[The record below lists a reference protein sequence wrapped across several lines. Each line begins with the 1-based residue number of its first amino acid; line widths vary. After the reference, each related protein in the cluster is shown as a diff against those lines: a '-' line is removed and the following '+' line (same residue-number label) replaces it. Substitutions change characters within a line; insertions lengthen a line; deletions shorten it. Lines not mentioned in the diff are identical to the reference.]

1 VAVVRILDWSDTFDS
16 WCDVDGR
23 ADGNRS
29 FKVSKKSVEDR
40 VIDWISRH
48 GNKGTAPRDLVSA
61 RIVPNADR
69 ARTALVELDSKGKGT
84 TKSGKFY
91 LFSSQVRAG
100 TDLDTRDP
108 RFRSD
113 LLRLLRKVH
122 TVKSLGTKLKVHA
135 SDVEQALTDLEESGY
150 IVERTGQRVV
160 LGSTLSESAR
170 RIVRENHFIDK
181 PIKFGVVADMHL
193 CAKAERLDVLNA
205 AYDEFAAQG
214 IDTVL
219 CPGNYVDGE
228 CRYNRHELHAHGIAD
243 QCQYCIDHWPQRTGI
258 KTFYIDGDDHEGWWQ
273 QREGVE
279 FGRYLMLEAQR
290 QGRNDLVYLGYME
303 ADIELKA
310 PKGSAVVKVIHAG
323 GGSAYAYSYAVQ
335 KLAES
340 FQGGEKP
347 AIAIV
352 GHYHKFDYSFPRA
365 IHMLQ
370 PGCCEDQTA
379 FMRKRKLAAH
389 VGFCTVELQQD
400 IGGSITR
407 FAPTFYPF
415 WDRGYYLS
423 RDGQSAAK
431 RLQQHTKARRK

>member
-1 VAVVRILDWSDTFDS
+1 
-16 WCDVDGR
+16 VDGR
-23 ADGNRS
+23 AGNRS
-29 FKVSKKSVEDR
+29 FKVSKKTIEDR

-48 GNKGTAPRDLVSA
+48 GNKGTAARDLVASRICADAAHA
-61 RIVPNADR
+61 RL
-69 ARTALVELDSKGKGT
+69 ALNDLYLASKGTWKCN
-84 TKSGKFY
+84 KFY
-91 LFSSQVRAG
+91 LLSSQMRGG

-113 LLRLLRKVH
+113 LLRLLRKAH
-122 TVKSLGTKLKVHA
+122 TIKSLGSKLKVHS
-135 SDVEQALTDLEESGY
+135 SDVEQALIDLEESGY
-150 IVERTGQRVV
+150 IVERTGQRVT
-160 LGSTLSESAR
+160 LGSTLPESAR
-170 RIVRENHFIDK
+170 RIVRENHFIDQ
-181 PIKFGVVADMHL
+181 PIRFGVVADMHL

-243 QCQYCIDHWPQRTGI
+243 QCQYCIDHWPQRAGI
-258 KTFYIDGDDHEGWWQ
+258 KTFYVDGDDHEGWWQ

-290 QGRNDLVYLGYME
+290 QGRDDLVYLGYME
-303 ADIELKA
+303 ADIKLKA
-310 PKGSAVVKVIHAG
+310 PKGSAIIKVMHAG

-347 AIAIV
+347 AVVIV

-370 PGCCEDQTA
+370 PGCCEDQTT

-400 IGGSITR
+400 VGGSVTR

-423 RDGQSAAK
+423 RDGQLAGT
-431 RLQQHTKARRK
+431 RLQAKSRTRRK